1 MTGSPKRKG
10 MVLVGVI
17 FLMAMILG
25 LLSILTLSAG
35 QLYRQQRNEQ
45 VRSVARA
52 MADSGAAYV
61 RARVLKDGAG
71 PRAADA
77 ETRPDA
83 ATSLPASQ
91 PADTIELDTK
101 GLLPSWMT
109 GSLTVAF
116 LTDEGR
122 PLYRVTARV
131 QSAAY
136 DAEESVDIE
145 PRTKRIEGK

>member
-1 MTGSPKRKG
+1 MTSSPKRKG

-52 MADSGAAYV
+52 MADSGATYV
-61 RARVLKDGAG
+61 HARVLKGATA
-71 PRAADA
+71 P
-77 ETRPDA
+77 
-83 ATSLPASQ
+83 SASQ

-116 LTDEGR
+116 LTDDSR
-122 PLYRVTARV
+122 ALYRVTARV

-145 PRTKRIEGK
+145 PRPKRIEGK